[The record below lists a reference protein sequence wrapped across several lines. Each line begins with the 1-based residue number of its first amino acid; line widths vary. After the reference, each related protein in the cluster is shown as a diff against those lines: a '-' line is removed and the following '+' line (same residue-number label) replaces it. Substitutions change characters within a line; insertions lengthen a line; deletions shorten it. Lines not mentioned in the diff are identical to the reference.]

1 MSFTVAMLNFA
12 KSFSSKPERSYGR
25 GALSDSQ
32 LSEVEAT
39 VRPILV
45 QLEALRRETVRNI
58 DFRAAWM
65 IPLCFAGGFVF
76 GMIIERETP
85 VFSALMYGAGGA
97 MGGWAWAFTS
107 LNNAY
112 RRAYKSHIIPH
123 LAACFGE
130 LGYRHA
136 EEPDLKRLA
145 KLGLIPG
152 FGVKK
157 VEDEIL
163 GTYHG
168 VPVKIVEAKLE
179 TGGKNSR
186 VVFNGL
192 LAELAFP
199 GRFSGVTVVAK
210 DGGLLGNTVRAF
222 VQASGLERARLEDPR
237 FEERYQVYSSDQ
249 ISVRALL
256 TPAVMERLME
266 LERHTQGDPPRLVAE
281 YGTLRVALSKGKTE
295 DLFEPPSIANPL
307 QGSEMLLELSSD
319 IGSVL
324 KLVDAVLEL
333 TPMAASATPARKG
346 AVPTIR
352 PARPT

>member
-1 MSFTVAMLNFA
+1 MSFTVAVLNLA
-12 KSFSSKPERSYGR
+12 KSFSSKPARSYGR
-25 GALSDSQ
+25 SALSGSQ
-32 LSEVEAT
+32 LSEVEAA
-39 VRPILV
+39 VRPILAE
-45 QLEALRRETVRNI
+45 LEGLRREAVREI

-65 IPLCFAGGFVF
+65 IPAGIAGGFILGMVF
-76 GMIIERETP
+76 GRDHP
-85 VFSALMYGAGGA
+85 LLNALMYAVVGA
-97 MGGWAWAFTS
+97 MVGWASAFTT

-112 RRAYKSHIIPH
+112 RRAYKSRIIPH

-130 LGYRHA
+130 LGYRPA

-163 GTYHG
+163 GTYRG
-168 VPVKIVEAKLE
+168 VPVNIVEAKLE

-199 GRFSGVTVVAK
+199 SRFAGVTVVAK
-210 DGGLLGNTVRAF
+210 DGGLLGNALRDF
-222 VQASGLERARLEDPR
+222 VQASGLERVRLEDPR
-237 FEERYQVYSSDQ
+237 FEERYQVYSGDQ
-249 ISVRALL
+249 ISARALL

-281 YGTLRVALSKGKTE
+281 SGTLRVALSKGKTE
-295 DLFEPPSIANPL
+295 DLFEPPSIANPV
-307 QGSEMLLELSSD
+307 QGNDMLLELSSD

-333 TPMAASATPARKG
+333 TPMAASAPA
-346 AVPTIR
+346 
-352 PARPT
+352 AR

>member
-1 MSFTVAMLNFA
+1 MSFTVAMLNLA
-12 KSFSSKPERSYGR
+12 KSFSSKPARTYHR
-25 GALSDSQ
+25 GAISDSQ
-32 LSEVEAT
+32 LSDVEAT

-65 IPLCFAGGFVF
+65 IPLCLIGGFIF
-76 GMIIERETP
+76 GVIIERETP
-85 VFSALMYGAGGA
+85 MFSGLIYGAGGA
-97 MGGWAWAFTS
+97 LGGWAWAFTS
-107 LNNAY
+107 LNNSY
-112 RRAYKSHIIPH
+112 RRAYKSNIIPH

-130 LGYRHA
+130 LGYRPA
-136 EEPDLKRLA
+136 VEPDLKRLA

-163 GTYHG
+163 GDYRG
-168 VPVKIVEAKLE
+168 VPVNIVEAKLE

-199 GRFSGVTVVAK
+199 GRFAGVTVVAK
-210 DGGLLGNTVRAF
+210 DGGLLGNAFRAF
-222 VQASGLERARLEDPR
+222 VQEGGLERARLEDPR

-249 ISVRALL
+249 ISARALL

-281 YGTLRVALSKGKTE
+281 HGTLRVALSKGKKE
-295 DLFEPPSIANPL
+295 DLFEPPSIANPV
-307 QGSEMLLELSSD
+307 GGTDMLLELSSD

-333 TPMAASATPARKG
+333 SPMAASAPA
-346 AVPTIR
+346 
-352 PARPT
+352 AR

>member
-1 MSFTVAMLNFA
+1 MSFTVGMLNLA
-12 KSFSSKPERSYGR
+12 KSFSSKPARSYHR
-25 GALSDSQ
+25 AALSDSQ
-32 LSEVEAT
+32 LTEVEAT

-45 QLEALRRETVRNI
+45 QLEALRRATVRNI

-65 IPLCFAGGFVF
+65 IPVCFAAGFLF

-85 VFSALMYGAGGA
+85 IFSALMYGAGGA

-130 LGYRHA
+130 LGYRPA
-136 EEPDLKRLA
+136 VEPDLKRLA

-163 GTYHG
+163 GAYRG
-168 VPVKIVEAKLE
+168 VPVNIVEAKLE

-199 GRFSGVTVVAK
+199 GRFAGVTVVAK
-210 DGGLLGNTVRAF
+210 DGGLLGNALRAF
-222 VQASGLERARLEDPR
+222 VQASGLERVRLEDPR

-249 ISVRALL
+249 ISARALL

-266 LERHTQGDPPRLVAE
+266 LERQTQGDPPRLVAE
-281 YGTLRVALSKGKTE
+281 HGTLRVALSKGKTE
-295 DLFEPPSIANPL
+295 DLFEPPSIADPVE
-307 QGSEMLLELSSD
+307 GGDMLLELSSD

-333 TPMAASATPARKG
+333 APMAASPPA
-346 AVPTIR
+346 
-352 PARPT
+352 AR